1 MQNFENLYKKNFDLI
16 SKLNSFLY
24 EYEQK
29 KKNFQE
35 IINILQKIHL
45 KNSNEFRIIMKKFNQ
60 IKYKNLD
67 EFPFLSARIFKE
79 LELKSIP
86 DKDIFKVLKSSG
98 TSGVQS
104 KIFLNKEN

>member
-45 KNSNEFRIIMKKFNQ
+45 KNSNEFRIIMKKFN
-60 IKYKNLD
+60 
-67 EFPFLSARIFKE
+67 IFYFERLKLGNIIYILYCQYLPKE
-79 LELKSIP
+79 LVQNIRILLLI
-86 DKDIFKVLKSSG
+86 SSNF
-98 TSGVQS
+98 V
-104 KIFLNKEN
+104 